1 MYLQLIQLKL
11 KALGRFL
18 TEIGLIRVLILLSFI
33 IILAFGGIKRLF
45 SINAQPYL
53 IAFYAIIL
61 ILIQTSRKDLTF
73 LKINLPHPK
82 KYLTLEYFICSV
94 PLMLSILLLHLFYAA
109 LAILALTILI
119 PNINFKFYTSL
130 KIKTPFAHKSLF
142 WISTFRKY
150 FFVFFILL
158 FLLVISAINNNMQA
172 SLFFIY
178 FTVFLISDFIIPI
191 EPLFHLKQHI
201 LTPNRFL
208 LYKAKETLTNHT
220 ILIIPY
226 LIIFISFYSNHI
238 LTLIL
243 AYIISII
250 YVEMALLIK
259 YAVYGR
265 TDPVLYT
272 ITLAAIMVLNTVT
285 IFIPLLIILNFLIII
300 LAFQKAS
307 KNLTPYF
314 T

>member
-11 KALGRFL
+11 KALGRLL
-18 TEIGLIRVLILLSFI
+18 TEIGLIRILILLSLI
-33 IILAFGGIKRLF
+33 IVLASGGIKRLF
-45 SINAQPYL
+45 AISSQPYL
-53 IAFYAIIL
+53 ITFYAIII
-61 ILIQTSRKDLTF
+61 ILIQTNRKDLTF
-73 LKINLPHPK
+73 LKINLRHPK
-82 KYLTLEYFICSV
+82 KYLTIEYLIFSA
-94 PLMLSILLLHLFYAA
+94 PLILGILLLHLFNVA
-109 LAILALTILI
+109 LAIPVLTILI
-119 PNINFKFYTSL
+119 PNINFKVYTSF
-130 KIKTPFAHKSLF
+130 KIITPFAYKSLF

-150 FFVFFILL
+150 FLIFFILL
-158 FLLVISAINNNMQA
+158 FLLVISAINDNMQV

-178 FTVFLISDFIIPI
+178 CITFLISDFIIPI